1 MTSHEPSAARRMLGG
16 FADKLADITDEVL
29 FGDIW
34 ERPELNPRDRSL
46 ITITALVVGGNT
58 EQLPFHLTLGRRNG
72 LTQDEIV
79 ETMTHLAF
87 YTGWPRAMSA
97 ITAAQQ
103 TLVTPALQ
111 TPLGD
116 DQTRIVDPEE

>member
-16 FADKLADITDEVL
+16 FADKLADVTDEVL

-58 EQLPFHLTLGRRNG
+58 EQLPFHLDLGRRNG
-72 LTQDEIV
+72 LSQEEIV
-79 ETMTHLAF
+79 EAITHLAF

-103 TLVTPALQ
+103 TLVAPAPQ
-111 TPLGD
+111 AVLGD
-116 DQTRIVDPEE
+116 DQTRIIEPET